1 MPVYHRNLLSRLR
14 RLPTWVFITAICV
27 VGGGLVLW
35 LLISNPTVPASPTG
49 PLTSSSPKSSVEV
62 SPTVLETPTGGPSLQ
77 PSYVVPPP
85 SAGGQTFVRVNQ
97 LSVNPVSVSDKSAP
111 VVLSVFVT
119 VVPGADLGSG
129 GVTFRLL
136 LSDGS
141 SSSGAPRSAPSDQQS
156 YWVDFSIPS
165 AASSGTLTVSA
176 ASDEKVLFSQALAWP
191 VLP

>member
-1 MPVYHRNLLSRLR
+1 MLVYHQNPIPRLR
-14 RLPTWVFITAICV
+14 RLPTWVFIAAICV
-27 VGGGLVLW
+27 AGGGLVLF
-35 LLISNPTVPASPTG
+35 LLITNPTVPASPTG
-49 PLTSSSPKSSVEV
+49 LLTSSSPKSSVEV
-62 SPTVLETPTGGPSLQ
+62 SPTPTSTGSPSLQ
-77 PSYVVPPP
+77 PSYVAPPP

-156 YWVDFSIPS
+156 YWVDFSISS

-176 ASDEKVLFSQALAWP
+176 ASGEKVLFSQALVWP